1 MRGTT
6 DEDHEEDEVFQQ
18 VKTFSAVQ
26 VDLVI
31 KDLLENFADIDSSLI
46 PAADWATEA
55 GTFLAGFTLNAWI
68 TEPIGVSM
76 LLSEIVQQCMCYI
89 WWDEVAN
96 EIKFNAI
103 RPSVPD
109 ETIVKQINENE
120 HILADSLKIERKT
133 SERLSQVWVYYDQD
147 NPTESL
153 TKSSN
158 YKRLDIDID
167 SPAETVNEFGER
179 RVVNGGKGIHS
190 RWFDS
195 GNAGAVATFSGRM
208 LERYRSDPIYYTFS
222 MDAKDRSLAV
232 ADVIEFSHAS
242 LVDFT
247 GKPRV
252 DVLQIVKV
260 TETDPGH
267 RYEYKAQAFG
277 FATSGFGSR
286 FAYIMDNAAPDY
298 TAASDAEKEFGGW
311 ICSDDG
317 DFPSDDGDAY
327 RII

>member
-103 RPSVPD
+103 RPSFLD
-109 ETIVKQINENE
+109 ETIVKQITENE
-120 HILADSLKIERKT
+120 HILADSLKIEIKKR
-133 SERLSQVWVYYDQD
+133 ERLAQVCVY
-147 NPTESL
+147 
-153 TKSSN
+153 
-158 YKRLDIDID
+158 
-167 SPAETVNEFGER
+167 
-179 RVVNGGKGIHS
+179 
-190 RWFDS
+190 
-195 GNAGAVATFSGRM
+195 
-208 LERYRSDPIYYTFS
+208 
-222 MDAKDRSLAV
+222 
-232 ADVIEFSHAS
+232 
-242 LVDFT
+242 
-247 GKPRV
+247 
-252 DVLQIVKV
+252 
-260 TETDPGH
+260 
-267 RYEYKAQAFG
+267 
-277 FATSGFGSR
+277 
-286 FAYIMDNAAPDY
+286 
-298 TAASDAEKEFGGW
+298 
-311 ICSDDG
+311 
-317 DFPSDDGDAY
+317 
-327 RII
+327 